1 MSDAAVTNSLD
12 GECDLIPV
20 LKNRFME
27 LRSMS
32 NPLADKSEKIPESIK
47 NVLSYETLLDIL
59 VSVFEDCKQAP
70 HVTDSIALF
79 LDKYENIV
87 KKIQTLRLNIS
98 DFEVVKP
105 LAQGAIGKVSLV
117 KGKYDK
123 KYYALKALSKEE
135 LLSQRETAFFME
147 ERNAMTKLRTSKYT
161 TSLYAAFQDRENL
174 YLLMEYAP
182 GGSLQRMLEAEGALT
197 IEETRFYMAEVLLAL
212 EELHNLNFIHR
223 DVKPGNILI
232 YLNGHVKLV
241 DFGSCISVNDNE
253 LVSSNVPVGT
263 PDYISPEVLR
273 ANEGTVKYGKECDWW
288 SYGISLYEL
297 LLLEPPFYSDSL
309 LETYSQIMDHKNT
322 FGWPDDCTL
331 DDVTKDLIT
340 KLICDREVRL
350 GKNGAKEIKEHKFF
364 EGVDF
369 DNIYKMK
376 PPFMPKLTNPEDT
389 TYFITE
395 EDDDH
400 TQRVANQ
407 RNAINSKKKDAAI
420 GFNLPFVGYSY
431 NHSISIYTSF
441 DFGNQGNTSNVSKAR
456 RTSLDLRGMGSN
468 ESIEGGKNMNVIA
481 MEEELKMLK
490 IEVSKKNDL
499 EKTKTKLEKEKIDL
513 EMQIIEVKNNLRA
526 QQRGKYD
533 LERQLQDAQEE
544 LAAAKKEKDSLMLS
558 NKNFTEYEKK
568 IEVLNAE
575 LKEKS
580 AVADKNQEIIDE
592 ISKAKAVLELELE
605 HNNKKIETG
614 KLENEKLEKA
624 NVELKANLEN
634 EIKKNND
641 KDIENK
647 QISEANSNL
656 TKEIDKLKGLIE
668 EKDSAENKLKETN
681 SSLEKE
687 KAMIDVELKMLKKKE
702 LYLLEENE
710 KARASIEELKKG
722 IAQTEKMNQNEQ
734 VIQDLKA
741 KIDSINEEFHNTSKE
756 LSLLKIENSKISQ
769 NLSEANNAK
778 NEAQS
783 KYDDLDK
790 QYKEAVSSIKTLEQA
805 KLNLSSQNSTI
816 SSELMKLKETMNQ
829 QNQQYSEYEKSISD
843 LNHQLA
849 LMKIELDEAKV
860 KIEKQQQANSDLEN
874 EINKNTE
881 ELKTQQEKNKELEL
895 SLLEKTNDIENLKRE
910 NENSKQQYDSL
921 MQEKEQTETEQSELS
936 KKYALLE
943 IEFRDLKEKY
953 QNECDLRSSIELQ
966 AQKFKEQSQMD
977 LENYEDM
984 KEELMHF
991 KNDYELL
998 KKERDMMS
1006 EKIVELNGKYEDI
1019 QRENEK
1025 YRLKMESAVPSILE
1039 SNKGTLSPINDSGS
1053 NIYYEKTHKKFFN
1066 FGFRK
1071 GKSDVEKSFSKT
1083 DTDDELRVYPLHS
1096 RKLSSTSY
1104 SNNNSKI
1111 ELNIVFNPSEP
1122 LAGWLKVPKSQKS
1135 IKHGWD
1141 KKYAV
1146 VKDFKILFY
1155 ESVKDAETNS
1165 NIKGEI
1171 SLTCDIFNV
1180 QAVVNKELI
1189 HAQPKEIKCIFKIY
1203 STNVGNESQHS
1214 LKDSFIE
1221 STSLTELQ
1229 KHLARLQGE
1238 VEKEEKC
1245 HGGYEKMVSA
1255 YETDS
1260 DRKFQAVQQLE
1271 ASKRRLA
1278 KLYNDLEKV
1287 NNHIKE
1293 ISEKNP
1299 ESSSTA
1305 KITDVTDQQEITDEE
1320 INKVNLLDYKS
1331 ELEEAIEIEVKRK
1344 EEIQAAIQ
1352 QQQAVNGKASKPTKL
1367 LQELQTLDRSIELK
1381 KRDLEKIVFGDEA
1394 CKQLLKKKIAEQN
1407 QIHEYN
1413 GHKFRTKEFNSNITA
1428 CSYCHDAFWGS
1439 SQCQECTVCKIV
1451 CHKSCQNYLETTC
1464 QEVMNLR
1471 NIKPKYF
1478 MATDNHEKNK
1488 WIQGLEYY
1496 RNEYEKTKSS

>member
-32 NPLADKSEKIPESIK
+32 NPLADKSEVIPDNIK

-59 VSVFEDCKQAP
+59 ISVFEDCKQVA
-70 HVTDSIALF
+70 HVTDSITLF
-79 LDKYENIV
+79 LNKYENIV
-87 KKIQTLRLNIS
+87 KKIQTLRLNMS

-123 KYYALKALSKEE
+123 KYYALKTLSKQE

-197 IEETRFYMAEVLLAL
+197 VEEARFYMAEVLLAL

-241 DFGSCISVNDNE
+241 DFGSCISVSENQ

-322 FGWPDDCTL
+322 FAWPDDCTL
-331 DDVTKDLIT
+331 DDDTKDLIS
-340 KLICDREVRL
+340 KLVCDREVRL
-350 GKNGAKEIKEHKFF
+350 GKNGAQEIKNHKFF

-369 DNIYKMK
+369 ENIYKMK
-376 PPFMPKLTNPEDT
+376 PPFMPKLNDAEDT

-407 RNAINSKKKDAAI
+407 RNAINNKKNDLI
-420 GFNLPFVGYSY
+420 GFNLPFVGYSF
-431 NHSISIYTSF
+431 NHNISVYTQF
-441 DFGNQGNTSNVSKAR
+441 DFGNQGSLASVPAKNR
-456 RTSLDLRGMGSN
+456 RTSLDLRLGSN
-468 ESIEGGKNMNVIA
+468 ESIDGNASKNMNVIA

-490 IEVSKKNDL
+490 IEVGKKNDL
-499 EKTKTKLEKEKIDL
+499 EKIKTKLEKEKIEL
-513 EMQIIEVKNNLRA
+513 EMQVIEAKNNLRA

-533 LERQLQDAQEE
+533 LERQLADAQEE
-544 LAAAKKEKDSLMLS
+544 LALAKKEKDSLMLS

-568 IEVLNAE
+568 IEVLNVE
-575 LKEKS
+575 LKEKTTTLE
-580 AVADKNQEIIDE
+580 KNQETIDE
-592 ISKAKAVLELELE
+592 ITKAKAVLELELE
-605 HNNKKIETG
+605 RNNKAIESE
-614 KLENEKLEKA
+614 KLEKEKLEKA
-624 NVELKANLEN
+624 NVELKNNLDS

-641 KDIENK
+641 KEIENK
-647 QISEANSNL
+647 QIIEEKDNL
-656 TKEIDKLKGLIE
+656 SKEIDKLKGLIE
-668 EKDSAENKLKETN
+668 EKENNENKLKEAN

-710 KARASIEELKKG
+710 KARASIEKG
-722 IAQTEKMNQNEQ
+722 LAETEKMNRNEE

-741 KIDSINEEFHNTSKE
+741 KIDTMNEEYHNTSKE
-756 LSLLKIENSKISQ
+756 LSLLKIENSKISKS
-769 NLSEANNAK
+769 LEEANIAK

-783 KYDDLDK
+783 KYNDLDK
-790 QYKEAVSSIKTLEQA
+790 QYQDAVSSIKNLEQT
-805 KLNLSSQNSTI
+805 KVNLTKQNNSVET
-816 SSELMKLKETMNQ
+816 ELKKLKEDMNKQ
-829 QNQQYSEYEKSISD
+829 TQQYSEYEKTISD
-843 LNHQLA
+843 LNHQQA

-860 KIEKQQQANSDLEN
+860 KIEKQVQASNELEN
-874 EINKNTE
+874 EISKNAG
-881 ELKTQQEKNKELEL
+881 ELKVQQEKNKELEL
-895 SLLEKTNDIENLKRE
+895 TLLEKTNAIEILKRD
-910 NENSKQQYDSL
+910 NENQKQQYEDL
-921 MQEKEQTETEQSELS
+921 MQEKQQSETEQSELN
-936 KKYALLE
+936 KKHALLE
-943 IEFRDLKEKY
+943 IEFRDLQEKY
-953 QNECDLRSSIELQ
+953 QNECNLRASIELQ
-966 AQKFKEQSQMD
+966 AQKYKEQSQLD
-977 LENYEDM
+977 LEGYEDV
-984 KEELMHF
+984 KEELMHM
-991 KNDYELL
+991 KSDYELL
-998 KKERDMMS
+998 KKERDI
-1006 EKIVELNGKYEDI
+1006 ERDKVAELNGKYEDVK
-1019 QRENEK
+1019 RENEK
-1025 YRLKMESAVPSILE
+1025 YKLKIETAVPIVIE
-1039 SNKGTLSPINDSGS
+1039 KERSNLSPITDSS
-1053 NIYYEKTHKKFFN
+1053 SSVYYEKTNKKFFN
-1066 FGFRK
+1066 FHFRK
-1071 GKSDVEKSFSKT
+1071 GKSDVDKT
-1083 DTDDELRVYPLHS
+1083 LLKADMDDELKVYPLHS

-1111 ELNIVFNPSEP
+1111 ELNIVFNPGEA

-1141 KKYAV
+1141 KRYAV

-1155 ESVKDAETNS
+1155 ESIKDSES
-1165 NIKGEI
+1165 NINCKEEI

-1180 QAVVNKELI
+1180 QTVASKELI
-1189 HAQPKEIKCIFKIY
+1189 HAQPKEIKCIFKIH

-1214 LKDSFIE
+1214 LKDSYIE
-1221 STSLTELQ
+1221 SASLSELQ
-1229 KHLARLQGE
+1229 KHLAKLQGE
-1238 VEKEEKC
+1238 VEQEEKI
-1245 HGGYEKMVSA
+1245 HGGFEKMVSA
-1255 YETDS
+1255 YETENDG
-1260 DRKFQAVQQLE
+1260 KLKAVQLLE
-1271 ASKRRLA
+1271 ASKKRLN
-1278 KLYNDLEKV
+1278 KLYQTVEQVSNQ
-1287 NNHIKE
+1287 IKE
-1293 ISEKNP
+1293 LSERNPQGSNTTKNV
-1299 ESSSTA
+1299 
-1305 KITDVTDQQEITDEE
+1305 TDVSDHNEITEEE
-1320 INKVNLLDYKS
+1320 INRVDLSEYKA
-1331 ELEEAIEIEVKRK
+1331 ELEANLEQEMKRK
-1344 EEIQAAIQ
+1344 EAIQKAIQ
-1352 QQQAVNGKASKPTKL
+1352 QQIASGGKAAKPTKL
-1367 LQELQTLDRSIELK
+1367 NQELQAVERNIDTRRKEIEKLAN
-1381 KRDLEKIVFGDEA
+1381 GDEA
-1394 CKQLLKKKIAEQN
+1394 YKRILKKKIAEQN
-1407 QIHEYN
+1407 QIHEFN
-1413 GHKFRTKEFNSNITA
+1413 GHKFKAKEFCGNITA
-1428 CSYCHDAFWGS
+1428 CACCHDGFWGTT
-1439 SQCQECTVCKIV
+1439 QGLECQVCKTV

-1464 QEVMNLR
+1464 QEVMKLR

-1478 MATDNHEKNK
+1478 MAVDNHDKYR
-1488 WIQGLEYY
+1488 WIQGLEYF
-1496 RNEYEKTKSS
+1496 RSEWEKSKNSS